1 MRSQSKF
8 NMNQS
13 KQKQNN
19 RSQTYKD
26 YRFWNYSDT
35 EYKISTLKKQKRK
48 LKYKIM
54 KSMRQ
59 TRGKKTS

>member
-8 NMNQS
+8 NMNQN

-19 RSQTYKD
+19 ISQTYKD

-48 LKYKIM
+48 
-54 KSMRQ
+54 
-59 TRGKKTS
+59 